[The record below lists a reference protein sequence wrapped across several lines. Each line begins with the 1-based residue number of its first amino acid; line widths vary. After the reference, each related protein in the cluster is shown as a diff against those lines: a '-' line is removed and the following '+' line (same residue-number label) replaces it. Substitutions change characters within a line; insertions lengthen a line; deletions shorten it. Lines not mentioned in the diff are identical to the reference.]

1 MVAVLRELHS
11 IQSSEIVVVLE
22 CSNNSSLNNIIVLQN
37 LNILDIGLVLCY
49 FLAYLCWLLFIYL
62 LCGCLLMLECTSIRN
77 VDQM

>member
-37 LNILDIGLVLCY
+37 LNILDIGLVLCFLLIYAGY
-49 FLAYLCWLLFIYL
+49 FSYIC
-62 LCGCLLMLECTSIRN
+62 CVGVC
-77 VDQM
+77 